1 MNDNEAKVLLQ
12 RDGAVAT
19 LVMNR
24 AAQRNALDIP
34 TAKEFL
40 ARCTELAA
48 DSGVRAVVLKAD
60 GKNFGVGGDLAALR
74 VDSPN
79 TARELVGTMHQA
91 IRLLTNM
98 DAPVIASIQ
107 GAVAG
112 GSLSLSLAC
121 DLAVAADTAKFN
133 MAYINVAVS
142 CDLSGSWNLPRV
154 VGLRNA
160 MGLALLGDTFDANE
174 ALRLGLINKVVPE
187 AELEQATCALARR
200 IAAGP
205 AVAMGRTK
213 RLLRASFNNDLNTH
227 LDRELESFVACA
239 GTSDFAEALDAFF
252 GKRAP
257 EFKGR

>member
-1 MNDNEAKVLLQ
+1 MSNDNATVLLH

-34 TAKEFL
+34 TAREFL
-40 ARCTELAA
+40 ARCEELAA
-48 DSGVRAVVLKAD
+48 DQSVRAVVLKAD

-74 VDSPN
+74 VDSAN
-79 TARELVGTMHQA
+79 TARELVGTMHKGL
-91 IRLLTNM
+91 RLLVGM
-98 DAPVIASIQ
+98 DAPVIASVQ

-121 DLAVAADTAKFN
+121 DLAIAADTARFN
-133 MAYINVAVS
+133 LAYINVAVS
-142 CDLSGSWNLPRV
+142 CDLSGSWNLPRM

-174 ALRLGLINKVVPE
+174 ALRLGLVNKVVPE
-187 AELEQATCALARR
+187 AELATATEAMARR

-205 AVAMGRTK
+205 AIAMGRTK
-213 RLLRASFNNDLNTH
+213 RLLRASFNNDLDSH

-239 GTSDFAEALDAFF
+239 GTADFTEALDAFF

-257 EFKGR
+257 EFKGS